1 MQGFIMEQLDTEKVT
16 NILNSIMKYEL
27 SGVVRYTHYALMVSG
42 RDRISL
48 KQFFQDQATESLQHA
63 TQAGDLV
70 TGLGGHP
77 SLEISIIEES
87 NKHAAVDLLEE
98 SMKHEQAAIAI
109 YEELLVASEGAS
121 IYIEEYARE
130 MIKTEEIHRI
140 ELNKM
145 LKDFAV

>member
-1 MQGFIMEQLDTEKVT
+1 MEQLDTAKVT
-16 NILNSIMKYEL
+16 SILNSIMKYEL

-48 KQFFQDQATESLQHA
+48 KQFFQEQATESLQHA

-87 NKHAAVDLLEE
+87 NKHSALDLLEE
-98 SMKHEQAAIAI
+98 SRKHEETAIAI
-109 YEELLVASEGAS
+109 YEELLIAAEGAS

-145 LKDFAV
+145 LKDFSD